1 MFALLVMTKRSL
13 KNKARGAVVGALSL
27 SDKTYGLSQELRH
40 ALGLQPWLRPSPY
53 PKVAP
58 EITAFTKGIQ
68 LVNVPERL
76 NVNEAA
82 SLFEVWNKN
91 KSFHTRKFM
100 GYFQLNW
107 R

>member
-1 MFALLVMTKRSL
+1 MFTLRDGQMIL
-13 KNKARGAVVGALSL
+13 KKKARGAVVGALSL
-27 SDKTYGLSQELRH
+27 SDQTYGLSQELRH
-40 ALGLQPWLRPSPY
+40 ALGLQPWLRPSPHL
-53 PKVAP
+53 KVAP

-68 LVNVPERL
+68 HVNVPEKL

-100 GYFQLNW
+100 VTSN
-107 R
+107 